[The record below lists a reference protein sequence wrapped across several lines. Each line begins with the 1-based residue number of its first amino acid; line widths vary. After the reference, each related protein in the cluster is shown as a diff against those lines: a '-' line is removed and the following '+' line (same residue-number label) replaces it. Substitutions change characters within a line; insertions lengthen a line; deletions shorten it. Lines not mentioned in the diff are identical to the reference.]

1 MEAQSRTAAW
11 ACGKPLAT
19 GIMVM
24 QTPLFPLFFG
34 SALRSFSPLVS
45 RARGTRGHD
54 QPVLRN
60 LGHRATVGNHRED
73 ALYLCSVTLI
83 SLMGGECHA
92 SSEGP

>member
-1 MEAQSRTAAW
+1 MA
-11 ACGKPLAT
+11 
-19 GIMVM
+19 
-24 QTPLFPLFFG
+24 
-34 SALRSFSPLVS
+34 
-45 RARGTRGHD
+45 HD
-54 QPVLRN
+54 QPGLRN